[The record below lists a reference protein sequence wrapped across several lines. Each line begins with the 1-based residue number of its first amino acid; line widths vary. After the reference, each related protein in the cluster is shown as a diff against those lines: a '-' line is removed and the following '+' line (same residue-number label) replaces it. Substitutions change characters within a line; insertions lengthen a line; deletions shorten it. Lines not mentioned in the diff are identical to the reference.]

1 LLLAQRNEQLQALRG
16 IAAMCVTVGHCFTT
30 FAIGRI
36 EEPSFHLGFGNA
48 ALAVGQLV
56 FQPNTA
62 VIFFYVLSGLV
73 LGESLRRRP
82 GYKTFVVRRLWRL
95 LPVMWISIGMA
106 LALRSLLPPYLLPGA
121 TRWLT
126 DEIGRSLDG
135 GQIATDLAG
144 LSWHANP
151 VLWSVQIELAMIL
164 LLPLLMI
171 ASERLSLQ
179 MNVVAGLSLAGL
191 SVACWGNIPLWANAV
206 LYAYCFY
213 AGLILPQALQN
224 ARFRRFACSGR
235 MVTAGLCAL
244 LVVDILYYTNRMWM
258 PQKFIFDAVV
268 SFQIIAFVLLA
279 GQQAARWLLWRQ
291 LVLLGDI
298 SFSFYVHS
306 FPLQLIVAGWAL
318 ACLTSAPSAMAA
330 SVLTLAIT
338 VATVFIS
345 VVVAEVSYRSV
356 ELAAKIASHRQIGA
370 GEGSSMRDRDLP
382 ARSR

>member
-1 LLLAQRNEQLQALRG
+1 MLLAQRNEQLQALRG

-82 GYKTFVVRRLWRL
+82 GYKTFGVRRLWRL

-179 MNVVAGLSLAGL
+179 MNVVAGLSLAGP
-191 SVACWGNIPLWANAV
+191 V
-206 LYAYCFY
+206 
-213 AGLILPQALQN
+213 
-224 ARFRRFACSGR
+224 GR
-235 MVTAGLCAL
+235 
-244 LVVDILYYTNRMWM
+244 
-258 PQKFIFDAVV
+258 
-268 SFQIIAFVLLA
+268 
-279 GQQAARWLLWRQ
+279 
-291 LVLLGDI
+291 LLGQ
-298 SFSFYVHS
+298 H
-306 FPLQLIVAGWAL
+306 PAL
-318 ACLTSAPSAMAA
+318 GKRGAVRLLFLRWTDPAASAP
-330 SVLTLAIT
+330 
-338 VATVFIS
+338 
-345 VVVAEVSYRSV
+345 ECQVSTFRLQWPDGDSRS
-356 ELAAKIASHRQIGA
+356 LRTTC
-370 GEGSSMRDRDLP
+370 R
-382 ARSR
+382 